1 MPYEWDESKRIE
13 TLEIRGVDFAEI
25 YDFDWD
31 TALTRRSD
39 RNDEMRQ
46 VSLGMIENRLYHV
59 VWIWRGENRRIISLR
74 KANMREERIYY
85 GEQQG

>member
-31 TALTRRSD
+31 TAVTRRSD
-39 RNDEMRQ
+39 RNDEERRA
-46 VSLGMIENRLYHV
+46 SLGMIGTPVSCSMDLA
-59 VWIWRGENRRIISLR
+59 RR
-74 KANMREERIYY
+74 KQANHQPAK
-85 GEQQG
+85 GEQTGEQRV